1 MIPPSIVPTIIGAD
15 IEEYIERH
23 IDAEPAHLQQLNR
36 DTRTQLLYGHMCSG
50 HIQGRILKM
59 IVRMVNP
66 ELVLE
71 LGTYSGY
78 SAQCLAEGLLSPT
91 AHVHTIEID
100 DEQEDFI
107 TSHLA
112 KSPVASRVTLH
123 IGDAIQV
130 LPELGLMF
138 DLVFI
143 DANKRNYVDFY
154 ELALKYTRQG
164 GFIVADNTLWGGKV
178 AKELD
183 KLDAQTQGV
192 MRFNDLVAEDPRV
205 ETAIIPIRDGL
216 TILYKK

>member
-23 IDAEPAHLQQLNR
+23 IDAEPPHLQQLNR

-59 IVRMVNP
+59 IVRMANP

-100 DEQEDFI
+100 DEQEEFI
-107 TSHLA
+107 MSHLEQ
-112 KSPVASRVTLH
+112 SPVKDRITLH
-123 IGDAIQV
+123 IGNAMHV
-130 LPELGLMF
+130 LPKLGLVF

-154 ELALKYTRQG
+154 ELALKHTRSG

-178 AKELD
+178 AQELD
-183 KLDAQTQGV
+183 KVDSQTAGV
-192 MRFNDLVAEDPRV
+192 RAFNDLVATDDRV